1 MTEYNNLIEKYRCL
15 NIKDKREEIIE
26 ELKELLVIC
35 SILMKEKGIVD
46 IPLLHPNMNDSEI
59 GIEDNFLDS
68 TYAYLISIKEN
79 IGKYF
84 N

>member
-46 IPLLHPNMNDSEI
+46 IPLLDPNMNDSET